1 MQNKKELTKRRVSK
15 IRFTYLKG
23 GVASVSIPPKASV
36 HVTKGKITVEMHK
49 SKKDNDLYYYFNT
62 KSKKMWCYRYRYYD
76 AFGKR
81 KEKSK
86 QGFSSE
92 KDAYRALLEVKA
104 NILNGEVKQVENS
117 YLTISEWLDIWFE
130 THKNDWKI
138 TSKQQRESAIR
149 LQIKPLLGKY
159 KLTELDKTTYKR
171 VFINE
176 LLKQYKP
183 SSVQIFHKI
192 FKTAI
197 NAAVDDE
204 IIPRNRFN
212 KITIEI
218 DKKDDNFLT
227 AEELKKFLGDAKRL
241 GTITTYSLI
250 LLLAYTGLRK
260 GEALGL
266 KWENIDFENKTLTVD
281 RTRDYNGVRSP
292 KTKNSYR
299 TILIDETLI
308 THLKSYKTWCKATML
323 SFGEHLKKDD
333 FVFIS
338 YQTGKPISENLIEY
352 TMNLIAKKT
361 GCKRIT
367 AHGLRHTHATILIG
381 QRIPVKVI
389 ANRLGNTPQMIL
401 DIYGHSF
408 KDLEEESVQAFEQA
422 LSL

>member
-1 MQNKKELTKRRVSK
+1 ME
-15 IRFTYLKG
+15 
-23 GVASVSIPPKASV
+23 
-36 HVTKGKITVEMHK
+36 
-49 SKKDNDLYYYFNT
+49 
-62 KSKKMWCYRYRYYD
+62 
-76 AFGKR
+76 
-81 KEKSK
+81 
-86 QGFSSE
+86 
-92 KDAYRALLEVKA
+92 
-104 NILNGEVKQVENS
+104 
-117 YLTISEWLDIWFE
+117 
-130 THKNDWKI
+130 I

-159 KLTELDKTTYKR
+159 KLTALDKTTYKR

-176 LLKQYKP
+176 LLKHYAP
-183 SSVQIFHKI
+183 GSVQIFHRI
-192 FKTAI
+192 YKTAI

-204 IIPRNRFN
+204 IILRNRFK
-212 KITIEI
+212 KITIEM
-218 DKKDDNFLT
+218 DKKVDNFLT
-227 AEELKKFLGDAKRL
+227 AEELKKFLQDAKRL

-266 KWENIDFENKTLTVD
+266 KWENIDFKNKTLTVE
-281 RTRDYNGVRSP
+281 RTRDNHGVRTP

-299 TILIDETLI
+299 TILIDDTLL
-308 THLKSYKTWCKATML
+308 THLESYKKWCKATML
-323 SFGEHLKKDD
+323 FFGKHFKNDD

-338 YQTGKPISENLIEY
+338 YQTGKPIS
-352 TMNLIAKKT
+352 TMNLIVKKT

-367 AHGLRHTHATILIG
+367 VHGLRHTHATILIG

-422 LSL
+422 LTL